1 MYEPDDPGFNPL
13 DSFRSSKVPHH
24 PSISILRIKDSRGLE
39 TRECWNITR
48 GRGGNLG
55 AGKRLRGAGLW
66 LTLERMHP
74 NPGNLPSHGSH
85 LPSIPSSAFNP
96 ARLEVRALVTE
107 SHRCVTA
114 HRGHAPTRA
123 RAWRSANRSCHL
135 RARTTPQLHCRGSH
149 RGRAPNLTLTGA
161 RAEAHAVSRATR
173 PIRAPARR
181 TCRLSPL
188 FTPIHFSLH
197 PDNSPPA
204 PQILSDS
211 HKG

>member
-24 PSISILRIKDSRGLE
+24 PSFSILPIKDSRGLE

-114 HRGHAPTRA
+114 HRGHAPTQA
-123 RAWRSANRSCHL
+123 RAWRGANRSCQL
-135 RARTTPQLHCRGSH
+135 RARTTRSCTAVAPTAGAHPLSLP
-149 RGRAPNLTLTGA
+149 RGRAQKPTLCPGRRGQFGHLRGA
-161 RAEAHAVSRATR
+161 RAVSLPCSPHPFLPPPRQLSTR
-173 PIRAPARR
+173 TSNPIR
-181 TCRLSPL
+181 LS
-188 FTPIHFSLH
+188 
-197 PDNSPPA
+197 
-204 PQILSDS
+204 
-211 HKG
+211 